1 MIDENKK
8 KRIPLWIFPSVQ
20 QKVMELFPKDNCKSQ
35 SEFIEKAIIFYC
47 GYISS
52 ENNKMYLPQIITSTV
67 KGIVDDSENRTARLL
82 FKMAVEMAIM
92 MNITAANY
100 DVDEQK
106 IKEIRQRCVKE
117 VKESNGAILFADA
130 IRYQK
135 S

>member
-1 MIDENKK
+1 MEDENKRK
-8 KRIPLWIFPSVQ
+8 FPLWAYPETLNNVKRYYKQ
-20 QKVMELFPKDNCKSQ
+20 DNCKSQ
-35 SEFIEKAIIFYC
+35 SEFIEKAILFYS

-52 ENNKMYLPQIITSTV
+52 EDNKMYLPQIITSTV

-92 MNITAANY
+92 MNVTAANY

-117 VKESNGAILFADA
+117 VKESNGAILFAEA
-130 IRYQK
+130 VRYQK

>member
-1 MIDENKK
+1 MKDEI
-8 KRIPLWIFPSVQ
+8 KRKFPLWAYPETLSAVKRNYKQ
-20 QKVMELFPKDNCKSQ
+20 DNCKSQ

-52 ENNKMYLPQIITSTV
+52 EDNKMYLPQIITSTV

-92 MNITAANY
+92 MNVTAANY

-130 IRYQK
+130 VRYQK

>member
-1 MIDENKK
+1 MEDVNKRK
-8 KRIPLWIFPSVQ
+8 FPLWAYPETLDSVKRNYKQ
-20 QKVMELFPKDNCKSQ
+20 YNCKSQ

-47 GYISS
+47 GYINS
-52 ENNKMYLPQIITSTV
+52 EDNKVYLPQIITSTV

-117 VKESNGAILFADA
+117 VKESNGAILFTDA